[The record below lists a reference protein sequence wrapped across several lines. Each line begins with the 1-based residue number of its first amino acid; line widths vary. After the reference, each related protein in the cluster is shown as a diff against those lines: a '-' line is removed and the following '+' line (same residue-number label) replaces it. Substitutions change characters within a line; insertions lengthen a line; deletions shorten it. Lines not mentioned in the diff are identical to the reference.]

1 LLSYKRYTIIVKT
14 FCVYDVLALLPM
26 AVPVIN
32 SEHIATLSKINV
44 LLGGIDWDTFLPI
57 NLLFVQM
64 LGILGVG
71 WAIWRW
77 KNISVEIGRYEGY
90 LRILFSAALFW
101 AYLLTQHPIILI
113 FAVIELIASILHL
126 IKCECGKS
134 INKQVNK

>member
-1 LLSYKRYTIIVKT
+1 MLSYRIYKIIVKT

-26 AVPVIN
+26 AVLVIN

-44 LLGGIDWDTFLPI
+44 LLGGTDWDTFLPM

-71 WAIWRW
+71 WAIWRC

-101 AYLLTQHPIILI
+101 AYFLTQHPIILI
-113 FAVIELIASILHL
+113 FAVIDLIASILHL
-126 IKCECGKS
+126 IKCECSESKT
-134 INKQVNK
+134 